1 MGGIFFMGSMG
12 VVQGI
17 YAKHYGFSLATL
29 AAVLLLSRF
38 FDAISDPLIGYY
50 SDRYRARTGTRKP
63 FVLVGGL
70 AFALCSGFL
79 FIPPENVSVG
89 YFTFWMLAF
98 YMASTI
104 FKLPLRAWASEVT
117 SSSEE
122 RARVFSIKAFI
133 GYAGGLLFSLVPFL
147 PIFVTSEVTPE
158 TLKVSVILG
167 TVILLPGLYCA
178 LRYVPNGRPP
188 TDNATANPSKRAALK
203 AMFSAFRSNKPFQM
217 LVTAY
222 AVAGLGLGMHFG
234 LFFIFVNSY
243 LNQGETYAQIAV
255 VGTVISLLLSPLMYK
270 LIVLLG
276 KKRIW
281 LIATGLLMFSVLY
294 ASLLVPEEPAFI
306 PLLII
311 MACISFYNVST
322 MIIVVSM
329 LSESI
334 DYGLIGDR
342 TERTGVYY
350 SVYGLLV
357 KAEGAL
363 GVSLGL
369 AIAGWLGFDA
379 TSTSQSDQAAFA
391 IHMAVSWIPCVIFLI
406 GSYLIYL
413 IPLDERRSAIV
424 ARRLAGRA
432 ARESAQCQQ
441 AEPYVSIQ
449 SS

>member
-1 MGGIFFMGSMG
+1 
-12 VVQGI
+12 
-17 YAKHYGFSLATL
+17 
-29 AAVLLLSRF
+29 
-38 FDAISDPLIGYY
+38 
-50 SDRYRARTGTRKP
+50 
-63 FVLVGGL
+63 
-70 AFALCSGFL
+70 
-79 FIPPENVSVG
+79 
-89 YFTFWMLAF
+89 
-98 YMASTI
+98 
-104 FKLPLRAWASEVT
+104 
-117 SSSEE
+117 
-122 RARVFSIKAFI
+122 
-133 GYAGGLLFSLVPFL
+133 
-147 PIFVTSEVTPE
+147 
-158 TLKVSVILG
+158 
-167 TVILLPGLYCA
+167 
-178 LRYVPNGRPP
+178 
-188 TDNATANPSKRAALK
+188 
-203 AMFSAFRSNKPFQM
+203 
-217 LVTAY
+217 
-222 AVAGLGLGMHFG
+222 
-234 LFFIFVNSY
+234 
-243 LNQGETYAQIAV
+243 
-255 VGTVISLLLSPLMYK
+255 
-270 LIVLLG
+270 
-276 KKRIW
+276 
-281 LIATGLLMFSVLY
+281 MFSVLY

-379 TSTSQSDQAAFA
+379 TATSQSDQADFA

-432 ARESAQCQQ
+432 VRESAQCQQ
-441 AEPYVSIQ
+441 AEPHISIQ